1 MLLLSAVLTGLQLAG
16 AADRIEGKER
26 LSPWAVPDGDT
37 ITALDADAGKR
48 QHKILLHQI
57 DAPEQNQDY
66 GMHLNQS
73 LSDLVSGRTMSME
86 VIDIE
91 RYGRTVGKLLI
102 GID

>member
-1 MLLLSAVLTGLQLAG
+1 M
-16 AADRIEGKER
+16 
-26 LSPWAVPDGDT
+26 PDGDT

-66 GMHLNQS
+66 GMHSNQS
-73 LSDLVSGRTMSME
+73 LYDLVSGRTMSME

-102 GID
+102 GSTDANLEQVKRGMAWVYVKYARQQPFRAD